1 MTPAQEQELQA
12 HVQKIAAILYQ
23 DTPSEQL
30 TSLEGIE
37 IAVRQHVLERIS
49 PEIGIFLSAQVAS
62 QKQAEAGKSKAVSV
76 NSASRKGKLRDSK

>member
-1 MTPAQEQELQA
+1 MTPEQEQELQS

-37 IAVRQHVLERIS
+37 VAVRQHVLERIS
-49 PEIGIFLSAQVAS
+49 PEIGIFLSAQVAA
-62 QKQAEAGKSKAVSV
+62 QRQAEVDKSTAVSV
-76 NSASRKGKLRDSK
+76 NSASRKGKLRNSK